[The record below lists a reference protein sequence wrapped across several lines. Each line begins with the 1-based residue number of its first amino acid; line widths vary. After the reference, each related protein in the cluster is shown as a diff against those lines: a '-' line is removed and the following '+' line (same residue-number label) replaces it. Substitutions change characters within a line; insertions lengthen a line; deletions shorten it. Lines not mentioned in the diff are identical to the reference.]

1 MQQQIKQKQKHV
13 IYKVKHRKQNYQF
26 VKPCIFNTTSR
37 CSKNMTFEKPQ
48 KSTSAQ
54 KALTNRDILLIYI
67 VLLANNQQLYTE
79 NPPKTKNRD

>member
-13 IYKVKHRKQNYQF
+13 IYKVKYRKQNYQF

-67 VLLANNQQLYTE
+67 VILANNQQLYTE
-79 NPPKTKNRD
+79 NPPKTKSRD